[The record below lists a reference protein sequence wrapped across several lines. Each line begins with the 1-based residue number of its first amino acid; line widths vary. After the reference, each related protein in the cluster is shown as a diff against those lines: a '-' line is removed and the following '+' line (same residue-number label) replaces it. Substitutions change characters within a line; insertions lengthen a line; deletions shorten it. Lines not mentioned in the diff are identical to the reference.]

1 MTDDFRPERAL
12 VIVAHPDDAEFL
24 CGGTVAHL
32 ADQGCEVFYLLATS
46 GDKGTKDESLTPQEL
61 AAIREQE
68 QRAAAKVLGV
78 RQCFFLG
85 YPDGGLEETLE
96 LRGQFV
102 RYIRQLKPNVVL
114 TWDGFRN
121 GFNHRDHRV
130 VGRVVRDALYP
141 AAHDPLYHPELR
153 ELGLVP
159 HRVDELWLFGTEEP
173 DHHIDIAPYLE
184 RKVDALL
191 AHESQ
196 MRGRTRDDLLKLW
209 KARAKEVK
217 RRTGFRFAESFR
229 RIDNRPRP
237 PGQPPASMA
246 RTSRPRTR
254 AAVRT

>member
-24 CGGTVAHL
+24 CGGTVARL

-46 GDKGTKDESLTPQEL
+46 GDKGTKDASLTPQEL
-61 AAIREQE
+61 AAIRERE
-68 QRAAAKVLGV
+68 QRSAAAILGV

-85 YPDGGLEETLE
+85 YPDGELEETLE
-96 LRGQFV
+96 LRGQIV
-102 RYIRQLKPNVVL
+102 RYIRQLQPNVVL
-114 TWDGFRN
+114 TWDGFRT

-130 VGRVVRDALYP
+130 VGRVVRDAVYP

-153 ELGLVP
+153 ELGLDP
-159 HRVDELWLFGTEEP
+159 HRIDELWLFGTEEP
-173 DHHIDIAPYLE
+173 DHHVDIGPYLE
-184 RKVDALL
+184 RKIDALL

-196 MRGRTRDDLLKLW
+196 MRGRTRDDLRKLW
-209 KARAKEVK
+209 NARAKEVK
-217 RRTGFRFAESFR
+217 QRTGFRFAESFR

-237 PGQPPASMA
+237 PGSAPGAVAAAS
-246 RTSRPRTR
+246 RSRRR